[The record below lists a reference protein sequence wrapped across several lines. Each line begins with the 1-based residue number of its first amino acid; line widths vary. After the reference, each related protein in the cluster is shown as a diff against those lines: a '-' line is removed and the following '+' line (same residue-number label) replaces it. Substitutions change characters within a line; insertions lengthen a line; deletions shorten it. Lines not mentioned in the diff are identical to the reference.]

1 MDLPLTIPLHHGSL
15 VGEEVVVVGRDG
27 HSFTVAAREVGRAT
41 QGLRGVFGP
50 PRRNWGP
57 EGSLHLKGEL
67 RMGKR
72 IRLWCVCG
80 WSWEGE
86 NRDAEAAWKGHI
98 GEDNGF
104 SDR

>member
-1 MDLPLTIPLHHGSL
+1 MI
-15 VGEEVVVVGRDG
+15 EVDRL
-27 HSFTVAAREVGRAT
+27 A
-41 QGLRGVFGP
+41 GVFGP

-67 RMGKR
+67 RMGAGR

-86 NRDAEAAWKGHI
+86 TRDADEAWEKHL
-98 GEDNGF
+98 
-104 SDR
+104 